1 MTPERYQRITSVL
14 NRRQPDLT
22 VITDEVHKLRNVSA
36 VMRTCDAVGID
47 TMHIVLPKAGFRVFR
62 GTALGTEKWVN
73 TCHYDCVQ
81 APIKHLKAQGFK
93 VIAANLSD
101 QAKDYSEIDY
111 TEKTALLL
119 GTEND
124 GVSQEALALVDEEV
138 VIPMAGMVA
147 SYNVSVAAAII
158 LNEAMRQRSQKGL
171 YDQSR
176 LSKEVYQERLFCWLH
191 PKLAEFCHEN
201 QLEYP
206 ELDAEGEV
214 INGAAWYNTV
224 KKSLSSG

>member
-191 PKLAEFCHEN
+191 PKLAEFCHQH

-206 ELDAEGEV
+206 ALDAEGEV
-214 INGAAWYNTV
+214 INGAAWYNSV